1 MMMPRIEEQIE
12 ISVSRP
18 DVFKFCHDAKRRPE
32 WDEQVDNVEIL
43 SPGPI
48 RQGTL
53 IRIDAR
59 QGGSVFTWD
68 AEMSAYTFLQSSRV
82 QVLDAA
88 KTSPFG
94 RGSEAIWEF
103 ESIGTGTRMT
113 WIWDYKPN
121 GFIARILDGL
131 GRQSSTRRAIKRS
144 MANVKS
150 MMESGARASIKG
162 S

>member
-1 MMMPRIEEQIE
+1 MPRIEEQIE
-12 ISVSRP
+12 VSVARS
-18 DVFKFCHDAKRRPE
+18 DVFKFCHDAQRRPE

-53 IRIDAR
+53 LRVDAR
-59 QGGSVFTWD
+59 QGGSLFTWD
-68 AEMSAYTFLQSSRV
+68 AEVSAYTFLQSSRV

-94 RGSEAIWEF
+94 RGSEAIWQF
-103 ESIGTGTRMT
+103 ESIGTGTRVT
-113 WIWDYKPN
+113 WTWNYNSN
-121 GFIARILDGL
+121 GFIARIMDGL
-131 GRQSSTRRAIKRS
+131 GRRSSTRRAIKRS
-144 MANVKS
+144 LANMKS
-150 MMESGARASIKG
+150 MMESGARASIRG

>member
-1 MMMPRIEEQIE
+1 MPRIEEQIE
-12 ISVSRP
+12 VSVARA
-18 DVFKFCHDAKRRPE
+18 DVFKFCHDVRQRPE

-53 IRIDAR
+53 VRVDAR
-59 QGGSVFTWD
+59 QGRSVFSWD
-68 AEMSAYTFLQSSRV
+68 AEVSAYRFLQGSRV

-88 KTSPFG
+88 KTSPFA

-103 ESIGTGTRMT
+103 ESVGSGTRMT

-121 GFIARILDGL
+121 GFVARIMDGL
-131 GRQSSTRRAIKRS
+131 GRRSSTRRAIKRS
-144 MANVKS
+144 LANLKS
-150 MMESGARASIKG
+150 MMESGARASTRG